1 MKEEVRTESHLRQEN
16 PSLTSQ
22 RQVSFAPFYEKELYP
37 AEVLQQPRSTKSS
50 RKRRASSPISSE
62 PITEKEFGAPVRPRE
77 ETDSVTALR
86 KSVERL
92 DLFEGLDYIDAAPPY
107 PVEPIKQ
114 VIPTKHI
121 QGRYGLQEK
130 TSTFSLQKKMLP
142 VSPGQSVPEEKVH
155 PFYPIFKGDIKPTY
169 LRHNLL
175 HDESF

>member
-22 RQVSFAPFYEKELYP
+22 RQVSLAPFSEKELYP

-50 RKRRASSPISSE
+50 RKRQASSPISSE

-92 DLFEGLDYIDAAPPY
+92 DMFSDYIAVTPPY
-107 PVEPIKQ
+107 AVEPIKQ
-114 VIPTKHI
+114 VSPTKHI
-121 QGRYGLQEK
+121 HGRYGLQEK

-142 VSPGQSVPEEKVH
+142 VSPGQSVPEGKVH